1 MDRVAPLMGGKMRKP
16 LMMGIAALLLGFGGC
31 AKSSAPAKAPDD
43 AGVDPVTGGD
53 EQSPDAAE
61 QAFASSERELQALLL
76 AKSDEAEGRDDDAAG
91 TATAEPPPPG
101 VSQRARSS
109 RRQRCTRVC
118 GALASMERS
127 ARQLCELTGDDD
139 PRCQGVST
147 RVKAARKL
155 VEEGCPAC
163 AP

>member
-1 MDRVAPLMGGKMRKP
+1 MRKP

-43 AGVDPVTGGD
+43 AGVDSVTGGD
-53 EQSPDAAE
+53 VTSGDELSPDAAE

-76 AKSDEAEGRDDDAAG
+76 AKSDEAEGRDDDGAG

-127 ARQLCELTGDDD
+127 ARKLCELTGDDD

-147 RVKAARKL
+147 RVEAARKL